1 MTKFEGLYPL
11 KNPKKDD
18 IDWRLAKSEESLMEN

>member
-1 MTKFEGLYPL
+1 MTKFEGFTL

>member
-1 MTKFEGLYPL
+1 MTKFEGLYL
-11 KNPKKDD
+11 KTPKKDD